1 MHAALWATKFCD
13 ITGNNTDLLENP
25 QKNRAKLSQMW
36 HDWFRK
42 RIAENMPYDEIVHG
56 VLCATSRDGLSPE
69 EYVKAVKEQEEA
81 EDKGWT
87 NAYADRDTLDLF
99 WRRQQKVT
107 PDPVGR
113 EDRRRVPGRPRR
125 MRRVPQAPVRPL
137 DPGRLPRLC
146 QHLRVR

>member
-13 ITGNNTDLLENP
+13 ITGDNTDLLENP

-42 RIAENMPYDEIVHG
+42 RIAENMPYDQIVHG

-69 EYVKAVKEQEEA
+69 EYIKRFKEQEEA

-87 NAYADRDTLDLF
+87 NAYADRDTLDL
-99 WRRQQKVT
+99 VLAAAAEC
-107 PDPVGR
+107 DPRSVGR
-113 EDRRRVPGRPRR
+113 EDGRRLSWRPRR
-125 MRRVPQAPVRPL
+125 VRSVPQASL
-137 DPGRLPRLC
+137 
-146 QHLRVR
+146 